1 MLTTSE
7 DSHQYQWKKIQHN
20 DDPNQKPFYNVH
32 YIFSLDTAGQA
43 CCTMAVTELQ
53 HAEKEKPYLQ
63 MATGYA
69 CIIRTRQQN
78 GMNVYQFS
86 PAHGN

>member
-7 DSHQYQWKKIQHN
+7 HRQYQRKKAQPN
-20 DDPNQKPFYNVH
+20 NDPNQKPFCIIT

-69 CIIRTRQQN
+69 CTIRTRQQN
-78 GMNVYQFS
+78 GMNVYQCR